1 MKPADAMQFLGLT
14 GELTEASLKK
24 AFRAAAK
31 KYHPDVNPAGG
42 EMMKAVNDAY
52 DTLKPLIGETIQP
65 TQTTAGVDYP
75 EALNDAL
82 NAIHTLD
89 GLEIEIC
96 GNWAWVSGDTMTHK
110 QTLKD
115 AGFKWAAKKKK
126 WHFRPE
132 EWKSASRGSTS
143 MDKIRETYGSA
154 LFAKKT
160 GRRIAGARA

>member
-1 MKPADAMQFLGLT
+1 MKPADAMQFLGLP
-14 GELTEASLKK
+14 GELTEASLKQ

-75 EALNDAL
+75 E
-82 NAIHTLD
+82 
-89 GLEIEIC
+89 
-96 GNWAWVSGDTMTHK
+96 
-110 QTLKD
+110 
-115 AGFKWAAKKKK
+115 
-126 WHFRPE
+126 